1 MQNHVGA
8 IDYLL
13 KLPQLTSVY
22 PGTIMLEKCTKDEL
36 LSLVKKQAA
45 WPDVMHKQFEKYWIS
60 ILPLLLSC
68 KQKCEIR
75 HLPKKIYVS
84 YGREGEEL
92 CALVVECG
100 LECLGADVAR
110 RVADEFVAHDQDVVD
125 QIAYAETQK

>member
-75 HLPKKIYVS
+75 HHIFTKVDHLQNIETVLKK
-84 YGREGEEL
+84 
-92 CALVVECG
+92 
-100 LECLGADVAR
+100 AR
-110 RVADEFVAHDQDVVD
+110 
-125 QIAYAETQK
+125 